1 MNIQY
6 TVVKVPSCFGEPA
19 SYKFF
24 RHADGSDRLAVLF
37 PGHGYTL
44 DAPVMWYVA
53 RAALEA
59 GYDVLGVEYGF
70 QANRVAVQADR
81 IPEVAWEVATGLER
95 CLEGVSY
102 GRYAFVAKSL
112 GTDVARLTSSSVAF
126 PVEDYIFLT
135 PLPRTIPF
143 IESSSNMLV
152 LVGGYDPLFTD
163 ADVNRISALSHVT
176 LRVFPEADHGLE
188 IDGNVTQS
196 LVTLRETTE
205 LCRDFLRSL

>member
-6 TVVKVPSCFGEPA
+6 TVVKVPSCFGASA

-24 RHADGSDRLAVLF
+24 RHTEGSDRLAVLF

-70 QANRVAVQADR
+70 QANRAAVQADK
-81 IPEVAWEVATGLER
+81 IPTVAREVATGLER

-102 GRYAFVAKSL
+102 GRYVFVAKSL
-112 GTDVARLTSSSVAF
+112 GTDVARLTSSTVSF
-126 PVEDYIFLT
+126 PVEGYIFLT
-135 PLPRTIPF
+135 PLPRTVPF
-143 IESSSNMLV
+143 IESSGSMLV

-163 ADVNRISALSHVT
+163 SDISRISALSHVT
-176 LRVFPEADHGLE
+176 LQVFPEADHGLE

-196 LVTLRETTE
+196 LVTLQETTE
-205 LCRDFLRSL
+205 LCRDFLKSL